1 LAADILSLVPKISAP
16 TLEAHRA
23 ATMDRLLDA
32 FGELVL
38 EHGYAE
44 VSLADVAS
52 RAGLARTAI
61 YNYFPD
67 RESLLFAW
75 TDREVART
83 IAILEAEVA
92 QAETYEEKLR
102 IFVRQ
107 QLLDFAARH
116 LPPGQEVM
124 QFLNPETYGRFMRHI
139 EPVERIA
146 RSIVLSGAKA
156 GEFTTPGDP
165 EDTVPMILA
174 CIGAERGPVATRAH
188 DVDEATERVTMFLL
202 RALGAKGRPARAG
215 SKKAA
220 PKKRARA

>member
-1 LAADILSLVPKISAP
+1 
-16 TLEAHRA
+16 
-23 ATMDRLLDA
+23 MDRLLDA

-75 TDREVART
+75 ADREVART

-92 QAETYEEKLR
+92 QAETHEEKLR

-124 QFLNPETYGRFMRHI
+124 QFLKPETYGRFMRHI

-146 RSIVLSGAKA
+146 RSIVLDGAKA
-156 GEFTTPGDP
+156 GEFATPGDP
-165 EDTVPMILA
+165 ADTVPMILA

-188 DVDEATERVTMFLL
+188 DVEEATERVTTFLL
-202 RALGAKGRPARAG
+202 RALGAVEPTGKTAG